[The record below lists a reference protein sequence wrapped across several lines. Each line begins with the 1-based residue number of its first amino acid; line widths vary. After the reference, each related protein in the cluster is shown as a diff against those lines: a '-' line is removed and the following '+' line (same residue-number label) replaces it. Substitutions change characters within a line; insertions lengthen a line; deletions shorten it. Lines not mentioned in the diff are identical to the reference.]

1 MDFNEISVTM
11 ERVVI
16 KEVDFMSEEKI
27 QLQNVNHLET
37 LENLDFSGG
46 YACDMETGICG
57 PIDEQNQTTKTEEEK
72 KNANNDMV

>member
-1 MDFNEISVTM
+1 M

-27 QLQNVNHLET
+27 QLQNVNHLDT
-37 LENLDFSGG
+37 LGNLDFLGG

-57 PIDEQNQTTKTEEEK
+57 PIDEQSQTPKTEEEK